1 MGKSIEEILQ
11 KMQAEKQAKKELE
24 RQQEYAINEAR
35 EKARQDYLL
44 RNKMYEM
51 AFNPTSAA
59 SSAAGAGGG
68 RRPIRVQNTFLAFDA
83 FSYNLYSIDE
93 SGNSTNV
100 SQIFN
105 GITVL
110 SDCSDDPN
118 FIYFVT
124 FNPDLDKVI
133 FGKFDKLNYQRIDID
148 DTNLN
153 NETNSIPN
161 SLYYAGGGN
170 FIYSSDFSGEFP
182 DTQDI
187 WSISIDGQTI
197 NLLSTFDESSI
208 MSNIFDYDNQNY
220 AVLFDEPL
228 FASLNF
234 IDLNTGSTE
243 LIDYFSMNTETLPDN
258 ISSNTKVLYVLDV
271 KIVDNQILG
280 IVIFSDKENA
290 LTYACVGKINLE
302 ETLIDFVNALPSP
315 SFGEILF
322 TSFVVL

>member
-1 MGKSIEEILQ
+1 MSQLGKIYQQIKQRNPEIDER
-11 KMQAEKQAKKELE
+11 MA
-24 RQQEYAINEAR
+24 RQQAWVLRDKQIF
-35 EKARQDYLL
+35 EKTTVVSA
-44 RNKMYEM
+44 
-51 AFNPTSAA
+51 AA
-59 SSAAGAGGG
+59 SSAAGAAGG
-68 RRPIRVQNTFLAFDA
+68 RRPTKTVQGLFLAFDA

-153 NETNSIPN
+153 NETNLRPN

-170 FIYSSDFSGEFP
+170 FIYSSDFFGEFP

-208 MSNIFDYDNQNY
+208 MANIFDYDNQNY

-228 FASLNF
+228 FSSLNF

-271 KIVDNQILG
+271 KIVEDQILG

-290 LTYACVGKINLE
+290 LTYSCVGKINLE

>member
-1 MGKSIEEILQ
+1 MSQLGKIYQQIKQRNPEIDERL
-11 KMQAEKQAKKELE
+11 A
-24 RQQEYAINEAR
+24 RQQAWVLRDKQIF
-35 EKARQDYLL
+35 EKTTVVSA
-44 RNKMYEM
+44 
-51 AFNPTSAA
+51 AA
-59 SSAAGAGGG
+59 SSAAGAAGG
-68 RRPIRVQNTFLAFDA
+68 RRPTKTVQGLFLAFDA

-153 NETNSIPN
+153 SETNSIPN

-170 FIYSSDFSGEFP
+170 FIYSSDFFAEFP

-187 WSISIDGQTI
+187 LSISIDGQTI

-208 MSNIFDYDNQNY
+208 LANIFDYDNQNY

-271 KIVDNQILG
+271 KIVDDQILG

-290 LTYACVGKINLE
+290 LTYSCVGKINLE
-302 ETLIDFVNALPSP
+302 ETLIDFVNALPIP
-315 SFGEILF
+315 SIGEILF
-322 TSFVVL
+322 TNFVVL